1 MRIIA
6 IANAHALA
14 HVSRL
19 LEVAKVLRQ
28 RGHDILFAGF
38 GKYLQVAEWDGFPTR
53 NLPYVS
59 VEQVVR
65 AVRSQ
70 KLWELYPKE
79 QLREYIAAEVALFQE
94 YKPDLVL
101 IDNRPTARTSAEHL
115 GVKTAAV
122 LNVHMSNHKRTPF
135 FSLSNVIGSD
145 SFPGV
150 ESLDRVEN
158 AIECAMYDRLVM
170 RGLNALRREMGLPV
184 LHAYEHEE
192 GDLTFFADVPEFS
205 PVRELPSGAQYV
217 GPLTWRNDLPPPR
230 CLNQLSPD
238 KPTIYLSL
246 GSEGLEDLLVHLDV
260 LARESI
266 QVVVATGAPDVDCKI
281 SVPHGVFLEQYVNTD
296 KLLPY
301 CDLVCCHGGNG
312 TLYQALSHGLPIV
325 VVATHQEQSYGGKR
339 IQRLG
344 LGRTMM
350 LASVEK
356 HGFAVVVAAVRD
368 VLADHGYRERAKSF
382 SNHLR
387 GWDSAELA
395 ATAIE
400 NCLRKGKME

>member
-28 RGHDILFAGF
+28 RGHEILFAGF
-38 GKYLQVAEWDGFPTR
+38 GKYLQVAELDGFSTR
-53 NLPYVS
+53 DLPYVS

-70 KLWELYPKE
+70 KLWELYPQD
-79 QLREYIAAEVALFQE
+79 QLREYIAAEVALLQE

-101 IDNRPTARTSAEHL
+101 IDNRPTARISADHL

-135 FSLSNVIGSD
+135 FSLGNVIGSD
-145 SFPGV
+145 GFPGV
-150 ESLDRVEN
+150 GALDRLEN
-158 AIECAMYDRLVM
+158 AIECAMYDLLVM
-170 RGLNALRREMGLPV
+170 RGLNASRREMGLPV
-184 LHAYEHEE
+184 LRAYEHEE

-205 PVRELPSGAQYV
+205 PVHKLPRGGQYV
-217 GPLTWRNDLPPPR
+217 GPLTWRNDLPPPL
-230 CLNQLSPD
+230 CLSQLSPD

-246 GSEGLEDLLVHLDV
+246 GSEGLEDLLVHLDE
-260 LARESI
+260 LARKDI
-266 QVVVATGAPDVDCKI
+266 QVVVATGAPDVACKI
-281 SVPHGVFLEQYVNTD
+281 SVPHGVFLEQYVNTS

-312 TLYQALSHGLPIV
+312 TLYQALGHGLPVV

-356 HGFAVVVAAVRD
+356 HGFALVATAVRE
-368 VLADHGYRERAKSF
+368 VLADHRYRERAKLF

-387 GWDSAELA
+387 GWDSASLA
-395 ATAIE
+395 ATVIE
-400 NCLRKGKME
+400 NYLRKGKLE